1 MPRWFV
7 FVLGLLLLATPAQ
20 AEYPDRPIT
29 LIVGFAAG
37 GGTDIAAR
45 TMGRFMERRL
55 GQPVVIANRP
65 GAAGGIGYAA
75 TARAAPDGYTIGMIN
90 TPNVVSLPIER
101 NIGYRFEELRAV
113 ANLVDDAGALWV
125 KADSPLRTVADLV
138 ALAKT
143 RPPESLGWGS
153 TGRGTYTDFTRLAF
167 EAQSRTSYNLIVYGG
182 TQPII
187 QALLSGDLAVGVF
200 TMTEGAGPASQGLVR
215 ALGQMAERRWE
226 GAPEVPTF
234 REQGLDV
241 VGGSMR
247 GFAVPAATPRAIIDK
262 LAATVRDVMADA
274 EFQAAARTQY
284 LPLRYLGPDEH
295 QQVLL
300 GMQAEYQRIW
310 AERPW
315 RE

>member
-1 MPRWFV
+1 MPRW
-7 FVLGLLLLATPAQ
+7 LIALALFAAALPAR
-20 AEYPDRPIT
+20 AEYPERPIT

-45 TMGRFMERRL
+45 TVGRFMERRL
-55 GQPVVIANRP
+55 GQPVIIVNRP

-75 TARAAPDGYTIGMIN
+75 TARAAPDGYTIGTIN

-101 NIGYRFEELRAV
+101 SIGYRFEELQAV
-113 ANLVDDAGALWV
+113 ANIVDDPGALWV
-125 KADSPLRTVADLV
+125 RAASPIRTVADLL
-138 ALAKT
+138 ALARS

-153 TGRGTYTDFTRLAF
+153 TGRGTYTDFTRLALEKLTNTQF
-167 EAQSRTSYNLIVYGG
+167 TLIAYGG

-187 QALLSGDLAVGVF
+187 AGLLAQDLAVGVF
-200 TMTEGAGPASQGLVR
+200 SLSEGSGAEAQGLVR
-215 ALGQMAERRWE
+215 PIGLMAEARAAT
-226 GAPEVPTF
+226 APNVPTF
-234 REQGLDV
+234 REQGFDV

-247 GFAVPAATPRAIIDK
+247 GVAAPAGVPRAIVEK
-262 LAATVRDVMADA
+262 LAATIRDVMADP
-274 EFQAAARTQY
+274 EFQAAARQQY

-295 QQVLL
+295 QALL
-300 GMQAEYQRIW
+300 LRMQDEYRRVW